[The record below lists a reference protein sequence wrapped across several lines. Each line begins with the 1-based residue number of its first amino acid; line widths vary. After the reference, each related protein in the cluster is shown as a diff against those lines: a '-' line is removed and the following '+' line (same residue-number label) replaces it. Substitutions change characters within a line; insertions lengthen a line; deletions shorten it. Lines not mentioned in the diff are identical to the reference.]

1 MPRSAEQN
9 ELVASLARRSERLSG
24 IYNAGLC
31 VLYQDGNPGRLPL
44 VAHSMREL
52 IEKCPTLT
60 DRQPATQ
67 GDTMG
72 NRIQPVRQAYRRLK
86 RQGFTEASPLD
97 AVDGAVREVLGR
109 LDSFLE
115 WMEEN
120 RPQVAK
126 RTAQMLSDLSGPGPA
141 VPIDV
146 FNDIVA
152 RWLAADQYFKDV
164 AHHQRINV
172 NDIEFV
178 THMTFIENFLLQRLQ
193 PQAIA
198 DQGAIDALIAEAEHG
213 Q

>member
-1 MPRSAEQN
+1 MPRTAEQN
-9 ELVASLARRSERLSG
+9 ELVASLARRSERLAG
-24 IYNAGLC
+24 IYDAGLC
-31 VLYQDGNPGRLPL
+31 VLYQEDNHGRLPL

-60 DRQPATQ
+60 GRQPATQ

-72 NRIQPVRQAYRRLK
+72 NRIQPVKQAYLRLK
-86 RQGFTEASPLD
+86 SQGFTEALPLD
-97 AVDGAVREVLGR
+97 AVEGAVREVLGR
-109 LDSFLE
+109 LDTFLE
-115 WMEEN
+115 WAEEN
-120 RPQVAK
+120 RPHVAK

-141 VPIDV
+141 VPIDI

-164 AHHQRINV
+164 AHHQRNNV
-172 NDIEFV
+172 NDAEFV
-178 THMTFIENFLLQRLQ
+178 THMTFIETFLLQRLQ

-198 DQGAIDALIAEAEHG
+198 DQDAIDALIAEAEHG

>member
-1 MPRSAEQN
+1 MPRTVEQN

-31 VLYQDGNPGRLPL
+31 VLYQDDNPGRLPL

-60 DRQPATQ
+60 GRQPTTQ
-67 GDTMG
+67 GDNMK
-72 NRIQPVRQAYRRLK
+72 NRIQPVKQAYRRLK
-86 RQGFTEASPLD
+86 KQGFTEASPLD
-97 AVDGAVREVLGR
+97 VVEGAVREVLGR
-109 LDSFLE
+109 LDRFLE
-115 WMEEN
+115 WVEEN
-120 RPQVAK
+120 RPQVEK

-141 VPIDV
+141 VPIDI
-146 FNDIVA
+146 FTDIVA
-152 RWLAADQYFKDV
+152 RWMRADEYFKDV
-164 AHHQRINV
+164 AHHKGSNV
-172 NDIEFV
+172 NDAEFM

-198 DQGAIDALIAEAEHG
+198 DQETIDALIAEAENG